1 MIPKALEAASS
12 ETMGGLGNWRTFK
25 RFVAV
30 FSTSEEQDTVTRCE
44 VSPSSQSDPSP
55 FHLQGC
61 PKLSDYTVLSPFATM
76 N

>member
-30 FSTSEEQDTVTRCE
+30 FSTSEEQDVGPNSTE
-44 VSPSSQSDPSP
+44 VAWD
-55 FHLQGC
+55 H
-61 PKLSDYTVLSPFATM
+61 Y
-76 N
+76 